1 MRAVKPTLEQKKIM
15 TKAGLDWHTWNVAG
29 EDNVSLTLI
38 SKKSGRRRV
47 ILK

>member
-15 TKAGLDWHTWNVAG
+15 SKNGLDWHTWNVAE
-29 EDNVSLTLI
+29 EDNISLTLI

>member
-1 MRAVKPTLEQKKIM
+1 MRVKKPTLEQKKIM
-15 TKAGLDWHTWNVAG
+15 TKAGLDWHTWNVAD

>member
-15 TKAGLDWHTWNVAG
+15 TKNGLDWHTWNIAE
-29 EDNVSLTLI
+29 EDDLSLTLI
-38 SKKSGRRRV
+38 SKKSGRKRV